1 VISPGAGKNLCS
13 FSCKKTTVYKWFL
26 TMNFMSSDKV
36 FPELGKLPPEVFSE
50 IIYPN
55 LGKKREE
62 IVVPPASGVDF
73 GVVEVGDKAL
83 IVKTDPVFVV
93 PEYGWDRSSWF
104 AVNILASDVS
114 VSGSAPMYMAIDL
127 NLPRSMKRDEFEMMW
142 KGISRE
148 CERLGIAV
156 VAGHTGKYEGTDYP
170 MIGGATMLSVT
181 ARDGYVTTQM
191 ARPGDKI
198 IVTKGP
204 AIEAAGILVS
214 MFPDYI
220 ERKFGHEFLERA
232 MKIFYMQSVV
242 NDALT
247 LARAGLRSGVTSMHD
262 ATEYGIWGALHD
274 IAEASGYGIRVNRDS
289 LFWNEDVLKILNHF
303 SELTGIEA
311 DPFATI
317 SEGTLVATVKPEM
330 AEKGINYLKSAG
342 IYAAVI
348 GEVTEERGKVKL
360 VSKGEEKEI
369 RMPEI
374 DPFWPIF
381 AKSREALKR

>member
-1 VISPGAGKNLCS
+1 
-13 FSCKKTTVYKWFL
+13 
-26 TMNFMSSDKV
+26 MSADKS
-36 FPELGKLPPEVFSE
+36 FPELGKLPPDVFSE

-55 LGKKREE
+55 LGKKRKE
-62 IVVPPASGVDF
+62 IAVPPASGVDF
-73 GVVEVGDKAL
+73 GVVEVGDQAL
-83 IVKTDPVFVV
+83 IVKTDPVFIV
-93 PEYGWDRSSWF
+93 PEYGWERSSWF

-127 NLPRSMKRDEFEMMW
+127 NLPKGMKREEFEMMW

-204 AIEAAGILVS
+204 AIEAAGILVA

-220 ERKFGHEFLERA
+220 EMKFGHEFLERA
-232 MKIFYMQSVV
+232 LKIFYMQSVV
-242 NDALT
+242 DDALT
-247 LARAGLRSGVTSMHD
+247 LARAGIRNSVTSMHD

-274 IAEASGYGIRVNRDS
+274 IAEASGYGIRIDGSS
-289 LFWNEDVLKILNHF
+289 LFWNHDAIMVLNHF
-303 SELTGIEA
+303 SELTDIHA
-311 DPFATI
+311 DPFAAI
-317 SEGTLVATVKPEM
+317 SEGTLVATVKPEK
-330 AEKGINYLKSAG
+330 AEIGINYLKSAG
-342 IYAAVI
+342 INAAII
-348 GEVTEERGKVKL
+348 GEVTEERGTVKL
-360 VSKGEEKEI
+360 VSESGEKEI
-369 RMPEI
+369 GRPEI

-381 AKSREALKR
+381 AKSREILK